1 MKFKVVAMQQRFR
14 SFIVEQFPFA
24 YKILLSV
31 WQECARE
38 SLSISEL
45 RKDFISA
52 LKQKLTVNE
61 ALTFETT
68 PFVMAK
74 TRIEYA
80 YQQLLESMNGFFE
93 REEIKAS
100 FSQSEKLWMLQGMI
114 LTRAVDNRLKRL
126 FLSGEMHYQGKGF
139 QGKGFR
145 SLGQEAIYAAA
156 LKLYRGQKY
165 QDIEFYKGDI
175 VAPLIRDLGVI
186 LAFTDDDVELAL
198 NGQVGKE
205 GLPMSGKDLHVGD
218 IRRGVLPPAAPLA
231 IGTCTA
237 AGMAFAMQLRD
248 EKRIAVSFIGEGGSS
263 LGEWHEAINWAAS
276 RQLPMIF
283 CLQNNQTALSTS
295 VREQSNVR
303 VFGEKAIGYGLSHVS
318 LDGTNPE
325 GIAAGFAFAAQKA
338 RAKQGPFLIELI
350 SMRMCG
356 HAHHDDMLY
365 LGHEPELTFDLP
377 VLRGDGYVDPDKYLS
392 WSKRDPIKTYAA
404 QLQKEGVCSE
414 EDVRQFKKNAL
425 EKCED
430 AVDKLKARSWPKGL
444 LMGSKLEH
452 CALQEDEF
460 AVSRVET
467 DVSLVFQPEFSAQG
481 STFLEAICQGT
492 KDILSIHDNAFVIGE
507 DVGPP
512 YGNAFMIFKSLMNE
526 FGPRFVNMP
535 IAESAIIGACVG
547 LALEGMRPIG
557 EMQFNDFVASGFNQ
571 LVNNAAKV
579 YDRFGA
585 HVPMVLRM
593 PWGGLRRAGPYHSQD
608 TAPWFYRTAGLKI
621 VVPSTPYDARA
632 LLQAAFLDPDPVLF
646 YEHIALYRDPTI
658 RQNLEISPGQVHIGK
673 AAFRRLGTDLSVIS
687 YGAYIYRALHCAQ
700 MLSEKDGA
708 SCDVLDLRCLA
719 PLDFEA
725 IFATVKRT
733 GRVLLVGED
742 SKKGSILESVA
753 SQIAEKAFAF
763 LDAPVRVLGALNAP
777 VPYAPSL
784 EDVFLVSDE
793 YLLQSAREIL
803 AW

>member
-1 MKFKVVAMQQRFR
+1 MIAIQQRFQ
-14 SFIVEQFPFA
+14 SFIVEQFPFV
-24 YKILLSV
+24 YKILLSI

-38 SLSISEL
+38 SHSINKL
-45 RKDFISA
+45 RQDFIAA
-52 LKQKLTVNE
+52 LQKQLTID
-61 ALTFETT
+61 ASLTFETT

-80 YQQLLESMNGFFE
+80 HQNLLESMNGFFD
-93 REEIKAS
+93 REEIKAT
-100 FSQSEKLWMLQGMI
+100 FSKSEKLWMLQGMI

-126 FLSGEMHYQGKGF
+126 FLSGEMDYQGRGF

-156 LKLYRGQKY
+156 LKLQRGKKY
-165 QDIEFYKGDI
+165 QISGTYKGDI
-175 VAPLIRDLGVI
+175 VAPVIRDLGVV
-186 LAFTDDDVELAL
+186 LAFTDDDLELAL

-205 GLPMSGKDLHVGD
+205 GLPMWGKDLHVGD
-218 IRRGVLPPAAPLA
+218 IDRGVLPPAAPLA

-237 AGMAFAMQLRD
+237 AGMAFAMQLR
-248 EKRIAVSFIGEGGSS
+248 EENRIAVSFIGEGGSS

-276 RQLPMIF
+276 RKLPMIF
-283 CLQNNQTALSTS
+283 CLQNNQTALSTT
-295 VREQSNVR
+295 VREQSNAR
-303 VFGEKAIGYGLSHVS
+303 VFGEKAVGYGMLHVS

-325 GIAAGFAFAAQKA
+325 EIAAAFAFGAKRA
-338 RAKQGPFLIELI
+338 RAKKGPVLLELI

-365 LGHEPELTFDLP
+365 LGNEPTLTFDLP
-377 VLRGDGYVDPDKYLS
+377 VLRGGGYVDAEQYLR

-404 QLQKEGVCSE
+404 QLQEEGICSE
-414 EDVRQFKKNAL
+414 EDVHQFKNIAL
-425 EKCED
+425 EKCEI
-430 AVDKLKARSWPKGL
+430 AVAKLQTRSWPAKSV
-444 LMGSKLEH
+444 MASEIEH
-452 CALQEDEF
+452 RSLQEDEY
-460 AVSRVET
+460 AVSQIAT
-467 DVSLVFQPEFSAQG
+467 DVSIASQAEFSTQG
-481 STFLEAICQGT
+481 STFLEGICRGT
-492 KDILSIHDNAFVIGE
+492 KDILSRQDNVFVLGE

-512 YGNAFMIFKSLMNE
+512 YGNAFMIFKALMSD
-526 FGPRFVNMP
+526 FGHRFVNMP
-535 IAESAIIGACVG
+535 IAENAIIGACVG
-547 LALEGMRPIG
+547 MALEGMRPIG

-579 YDRFGA
+579 RDRFGA
-585 HVPMVLRM
+585 SVPMVLRM

-632 LLQAAFLDPDPVLF
+632 LLHAAILDPDPVLF

-658 RQNLEISPGQVHIGK
+658 RQNLDKSPGEVPLGK
-673 AAFRRLGTDLSVIS
+673 AAFRSLGEDIS
-687 YGAYIYRALHCAQ
+687 IIAYGAYVHRALRCAQ
-700 MLSEKDGA
+700 ILSDEDGVT
-708 SCDVLDLRCLA
+708 CDVLDLRSLA
-719 PLDFEA
+719 PLDFKA

-742 SKKGSILESVA
+742 SKKGSVLESIA
-753 SQIAEKAFAF
+753 SQIGEKAFAF

-784 EDVFLVSDE
+784 EDVFLVSNE